1 MFAVFENRKECETV
15 AKGFENRWNFPH
27 VLGTVDGEHITYSIQ
42 HTCIVPPLDIGSYYY
57 DYTATDSVL
66 LMAVGKENYEFI
78 LADFG
83 VNSCV
88 SDGGILECTEF
99 YNMRTV

>member
-1 MFAVFENRKECETV
+1 MFAVSKNRKECEIV

-27 VLGTVDGEHITYSIQ
+27 VLGTVDGEHITYSIRVLFLLQ
-42 HTCIVPPLDIGSYYY
+42 TLVHVTIY

-99 YNMRTV
+99 YNMLTV

>member
-1 MFAVFENRKECETV
+1 
-15 AKGFENRWNFPH
+15 
-27 VLGTVDGEHITYSIQ
+27 
-42 HTCIVPPLDIGSYYY
+42 
-57 DYTATDSVL
+57 
-66 LMAVGKENYEFI
+66 MAVGKENYEFI

-99 YNMRTV
+99 YNMLTVWRFLY